1 MSDAAA
7 DSTAPD
13 RRSPGTAAGTW
24 RSRLTT
30 VAATLLAATALGLA
44 AACLIGLY
52 LFRPVEY
59 QDPDRARRITAE
71 MLRVDVPPVFEP
83 RGTIEWD
90 LFRLLLMRGSYYE
103 LAGEDGLLMFL
114 QVDSRLMDEPDV
126 RRHVERTLRDKGG
139 GGPPLTIIASEE
151 VDYLLG
157 TEHVAFLRRTGESPV
172 DHSKKYVLIEGTVN
186 GHSGPV
192 LVAFRIAQEA
202 WERTD
207 QSIAN
212 LVEATIQSIVPT
224 PRAAADGS
232 LRPPR

>member
-7 DSTAPD
+7 DRTAPA
-13 RRSPGTAAGTW
+13 RRPSETTTAGW
-24 RSRLTT
+24 RSRLKT
-30 VAATLLAATALGLA
+30 VLATVLAVTALGLLT
-44 AACLIGLY
+44 ACLIGLY

-59 QDPDRARRITAE
+59 ADPDRARRITAE
-71 MLRVDVPPVFEP
+71 MLRVDVPPAFEP

-157 TEHVAFLRRTGESPV
+157 TEHVSFLRRTGESPV
-172 DHSKKYVLIEGTVN
+172 DPSKKYVLIEGTVH

-192 LVAFRIAQEA
+192 LIAFRIAQEA

-212 LVEATIQSIVPT
+212 LVEATIRSIVPT
-224 PRAAADGS
+224 PRGVAGGGVTPQ
-232 LRPPR
+232 R